1 MCLAKLV
8 SGLARASALVSLL
21 LVLNFSRLMT
31 PRLIWVGDVL
41 WIKSPQRPNL
51 KRGTWWPMGGCLCHW
66 KRWHTKDDWPV
77 QGWMRGKA
85 ADLGIWSRGGVWKG
99 HRGLACQWQKI
110 QTGGP
115 PSPWTE
121 SVFGRDILHYG
132 EVVSDG
138 RGVYDPGT
146 WGKLERE
153 RIVIRLSTWKNKT
166 EGRASKPQILEQE
179 VVWYICLLGTDVAN
193 SRFANQNTTFSLS
206 CTQRWGSCWR
216 AHILSV
222 DNHTVVDHHLQLAV
236 MPLLMSQEERTLGR
250 RYGVWEMITG
260 GAGKGWLSIEQLL
273 FFSSWR

>member
-1 MCLAKLV
+1 M
-8 SGLARASALVSLL
+8 SVSLEEMTHKGWL
-21 LVLNFSRLMT
+21 ASSRLNEGQGCR
-31 PRLIWVGDVL
+31 PGDLESRRSLERTSWLSLSVAEDT
-41 WIKSPQRPNL
+41 N
-51 KRGTWWPMGGCLCHW
+51 
-66 KRWHTKDDWPV
+66 
-77 QGWMRGKA
+77 GWA
-85 ADLGIWSRGGVWKG
+85 
-99 HRGLACQWQKI
+99 
-110 QTGGP
+110 

-166 EGRASKPQILEQE
+166 EGRASKPQILDQE

-193 SRFANQNTTFSLS
+193 SRFANQNTAFSLS
-206 CTQRWGSCWR
+206 CTQHWGSCWR

-260 GAGKGWLSIEQLL
+260 GAGKGWLSIEELL